1 MKLLKTPFH
10 GNSATARELPSLDTA
25 ATGTKMPINDLPLVA
40 AMNAEQKVQ
49 AAKCLDQ
56 ICLKCAICIDDCG

>member
-1 MKLLKTPFH
+1 MPLPTLALTNACCQTSSNPLL
-10 GNSATARELPSLDTA
+10 NQIWTAVEFY
-25 ATGTKMPINDLPLVA
+25 NDLPLVA